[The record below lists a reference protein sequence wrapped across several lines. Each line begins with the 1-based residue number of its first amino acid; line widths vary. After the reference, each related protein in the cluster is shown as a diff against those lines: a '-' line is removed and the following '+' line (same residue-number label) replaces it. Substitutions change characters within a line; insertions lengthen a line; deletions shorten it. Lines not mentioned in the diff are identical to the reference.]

1 MRTAIYSDVHG
12 NLPAFEAFVET
23 TKGEVDFYLNL
34 GDLVNYGPW
43 SNECVD
49 LALSLP
55 TRGNILGNHEEL
67 FLNPLEISNE
77 KELVQLFFN
86 TTYSRFARFEK
97 IATFQKSFHFGEFIA
112 QHTIDNLRVYPDT
125 KIELKDN
132 WLIGHTHHQFLYENC
147 GFKLIN
153 PGSIGQNRTNLET
166 VQYSIHDEVTNEF
179 KFYSIKQ
186 DSSSLMQK
194 MISLNYPEECL
205 NYYQSK
211 I

>member
-12 NLPAFEAFVET
+12 NLPAFEKFVEIT
-23 TKGEVDFYLNL
+23 RKEVDFYLNL

-49 LALSLP
+49 LAISLP

-67 FLNPLEISNE
+67 FLNPVQISNE
-77 KELVQLFFN
+77 IELVQLFFN
-86 TTYSRFARFEK
+86 TTYARFDRFEE
-97 IATFQKSFHFGEFIA
+97 IASFQKTVYFGKFIA
-112 QHTIDNLRVYPDT
+112 KHTIENLRIYPDT
-125 KIELKDN
+125 KIKLENN
-132 WLIGHTHHQFLYENC
+132 WLIGHTHHQFVYENC

-153 PGSIGQNRTNLET
+153 PGSVGQNRTNLET
-166 VQYSIHDEVTNEF
+166 VQYAIYDENSEEF
-179 KFYSIKQ
+179 EFFSIKQ
-186 DSSSLMQK
+186 ESASVMQK

-205 NYYQSK
+205 KYYQSK